1 MQLLR
6 YFTHDTTLGF
16 ELQQIT
22 ASSRLIP
29 KYYCN
34 KNIFAAFCPQIRVA
48 EGGED
53 AIRQEEASVDTDP

>member
-1 MQLLR
+1 M
-6 YFTHDTTLGF
+6 
-16 ELQQIT
+16 
-22 ASSRLIP
+22 IP
-29 KYYCN
+29 KYYFN